1 MSHIEKI
8 KEFNLIVS
16 SLLSQL
22 IPLIGSTYNHYFNK
36 LIKVNAV
43 LPIENFYKYGYK
55 YKEKIMEKDISYF
68 SNSENHKDVLDDDNY
83 RLNEILRLRG
93 IYDKLDKNSVDNIW
107 SILQALIILTEE
119 YTHIKYGKL
128 K

>member
-22 IPLIGSTYNHYFNK
+22 TPLLGSTYNHYFSK

-43 LPIENFYKYGYK
+43 MPIENFYKYGYQ
-55 YKEKIMEKDISYF
+55 YKQKIMEKDITYF
-68 SNSENHKDVLDDDNY
+68 SNCDNHKDITNNDSQK
-83 RLNEILRLRG
+83 LNEILRLKG
-93 IYDKLDKNSVDNIW
+93 IYEKLDKQSIDNIW

-119 YTHIKYGKL
+119 YVKL
-128 K
+128 KYNC